1 MTDHDDYE
9 DDTPR
14 DSERK
19 GEVAQQRVA
28 LDESSNSLH
37 EI

>member
-1 MTDHDDYE
+1 MTDHDD
-9 DDTPR
+9 DTPLE
-14 DSERK
+14 SERK
-19 GEVAQQRVA
+19 GEVAQQRVS